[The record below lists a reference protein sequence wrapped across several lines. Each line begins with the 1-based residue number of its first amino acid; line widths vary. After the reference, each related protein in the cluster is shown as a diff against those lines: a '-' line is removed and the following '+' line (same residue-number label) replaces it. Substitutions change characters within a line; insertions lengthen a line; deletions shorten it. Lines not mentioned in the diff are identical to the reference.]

1 MINIVNDKLES
12 IREFC
17 VRYSVKRLEIFGSAA
32 LDDAGDLS
40 VGDIDFLVEFGQ
52 SSPVAHC
59 SGYFSLLEE
68 LETLFNR
75 HIDLV
80 EIKAIRNPYFMR
92 RVNESRRLIY
102 AA

>member
-1 MINIVNDKLES
+1 MVNDKLDS

-17 VRYSVKRLEIFGSAA
+17 VRYSVRRLEIFGSAA
-32 LDDAGDLS
+32 LDDAVDLLT
-40 VGDIDFLVEFGQ
+40 GDIDFLVEFAP
-52 SSPVAHC
+52 SSPVEHC
-59 SGYFSLLEE
+59 NGYFSLLEE
-68 LETLFNR
+68 LENLFNR
-75 HIDLV
+75 HVDLV

>member
-1 MINIVNDKLES
+1 MVNDKLDS

-17 VRYSVKRLEIFGSAA
+17 ARYSVKKLEIFGSAA
-32 LDDAGDLS
+32 LEDARASLI
-40 VGDIDFLVEFGQ
+40 GDIDFLVEFGP
-52 SSPVAHC
+52 SSPVEHFK
-59 SGYFSLLEE
+59 GYFGLLEE
-68 LETLFNR
+68 LEGLFNR
-75 HIDLV
+75 HVDLV